1 MSLTKQEV
9 SRGAVA
15 YLDGDALLKDP
26 LIANGDHGHIGMRPF
41 VCLST
46 NGDDAVWMLLTTQ
59 SSDKRLL
66 LDQWKVPGSEKWMS
80 EAQYLH
86 DARKSFS
93 GPVDSFVASSK
104 KEIPHYPH
112 QRPRISEEGMLAI
125 EREMAKYP
133 RKR

>member
-15 YLDGDALLKDP
+15 ILDGDALLKDP
-26 LIANGDHGHIGMRPF
+26 LIANGDHGYVGMRPF

-46 NGDDAVWMLLTTQ
+46 NGDESVWMLLTTVH
-59 SSDKRLL
+59 SEKRLL

-80 EAQYLH
+80 EPQYLN

-93 GPVDSFVASSK
+93 GPTDSFIASSK
-104 KEIPHYPH
+104 REFPHYPH
-112 QRPRISEEGMLAI
+112 QRPSISEEGMLAI
-125 EREMAKYP
+125 EREMAKYS